1 MNDFYI
7 NEISQILEVAE
18 QQQGSEIFLSL
29 KMVMFDTEVNLNG
42 CQYTKEFVE
51 EIAENKDGKYT
62 CLPLVADVEM
72 LASGKYNKLTHL
84 QDKKTGDFKTTQIGS
99 FYKFETNTTDEGVV
113 QLIGYARV
121 PRRHKKVCAALLKL
135 HKDGKLKFSYEI
147 AVANYTVING
157 VKHIDIDENNFI
169 IGLAVVSMPA
179 CVSSTSLLAASLEN
193 NLDIIEGEKMF
204 QIIDDKAVGY
214 LSAELDSQQI
224 ITKISK
230 LLPSFL
236 EGKLKGFDDEQHRNW
251 DIHVKYIFNEY
262 VVIYDYHTGDYYKI
276 TFKNGNNEI
285 ELLSLEKV
293 VLEFIVAEIEKI
305 NKEANQV
312 NIAELNAKIAELE
325 GIVAEKDVTIAE
337 KENLIAEKDAQI
349 VAVGE
354 QLTVSQAEVEALKP
368 FKAQVEA
375 IEVEKAELE
384 KKEKCTALKEK
395 ATKVLDESEMIEL
408 AEAFEQLDEV
418 KVNAK
423 IAEKYVTLAEVAK
436 NKKQDNLFASKRIT
450 DSNKL
455 DESGSIFERE

>member
-7 NEISQILEVAE
+7 NEVSQILEVAE

-42 CQYTKEFVE
+42 CQYTKEFIE

-84 QDKKTGDFKTTQIGS
+84 MDKKTGDFKTTQIGS
-99 FYKFETNTTDEGVV
+99 FYKFETNTTDNGVV

-147 AVANYTVING
+147 AVANYTVVNG
-157 VKHIDIDENNFI
+157 VKHIDVDENNFI

-193 NLDIIEGEKMF
+193 NLDILEGEKMF
-204 QIIDDKAVGY
+204 QIIDDNTVNY
-214 LSAELDSQQI
+214 LSAELDEQQI
-224 ITKISK
+224 RIKISK
-230 LLPSFL
+230 LLPTFL
-236 EGKLKGFDDEQHRNW
+236 VDKLKGLDENPSRKW
-251 DIHVKYIFNEY
+251 DISIKYIFSEY
-262 VVIYDYHTGDYYKI
+262 VVIYDWANGDYYKI
-276 TFKNGNNEI
+276 NFVSESDEIKLLTF
-285 ELLSLEKV
+285 EKV
-293 VLEFIVAEIEKI
+293 TLEFIVAEVEKF

-325 GIVAEKDVTIAE
+325 GIVAEKDVVIAE
-337 KENLIAEKDAQI
+337 KDNLIAEKDAQI

-354 QLTVSQAEVEALKP
+354 QLTASQAEVEALKP

-384 KKEKCTALKEK
+384 KKEKCTALKDK
-395 ATKVLDESEMIEL
+395 ASKVLDESEMTEL

-423 IAEKYVTLAEVAK
+423 IAEKYVALAEVAK